1 MTKASKAKRIDHQ
14 PAFVL
19 TSYPWR
25 ESSLWVEVYSQDY
38 GRVPLLARS
47 ARKPQSALRGVMMP
61 FAPLTL
67 SWFGQNELRTLHTA
81 QWQGGWPQPQGA
93 ALMSGFYV
101 NELML
106 KLTIRDDPSPSL
118 FAALST
124 VLAAICRN
132 ERLAEAL
139 RLFEWALLTALGVA
153 PSIVS
158 DELGLAIEADA
169 YYLMAPEHNPKRWR
183 NEVVQPHQL
192 LVEGHSLLALA
203 EGKLTSTQSLQDV
216 LLLNRMLLAFRLP
229 EGLHSRHIMA
239 QLHSL
244 K

>member
-1 MTKASKAKRIDHQ
+1 MSKASKTKRIDHQ
-14 PAFVL
+14 HAFVL

-25 ESSLWVEVYSQDY
+25 ESSLWVEVYSQDH

-47 ARKPQSALRGVMMP
+47 ARKPQSALRGVVMP

-81 QWQGGWPQPQGA
+81 QWLGGWPQPQGA

-106 KLTIRDDPSPSL
+106 KLTIRDDPNPQL
-118 FAALST
+118 YAALAT
-124 VLAAICRN
+124 VLEAICRN
-132 ERLAEAL
+132 QRLAEAL

-153 PSIVS
+153 PSIGT
-158 DELGLAIEADA
+158 DEAGQAILADA
-169 YYLMAPEHNPKRWR
+169 YYVMQPEHNPKRWH
-183 NEVVQPHQL
+183 NEVIQPQQL
-192 LVEGHSLLALA
+192 LVEGHSLLALGA
-203 EGKLTSTQSLQDV
+203 GKLTSTQSLQDV

>member
-25 ESSLWVEVYSQDY
+25 ESSLWVEVYSKDY

-47 ARKPQSALRGVMMP
+47 ARKPQSALRGVVMP

-81 QWQGGWPQPQGA
+81 QWQGGWPQPQVS

-106 KLTIRDDPSPSL
+106 KLTLRDDPNPQL
-118 FAALST
+118 YDALAT
-124 VLAAICRN
+124 VLAAICRQ

-139 RLFEWALLTALGVA
+139 RLFEWALLLALGVA
-153 PSIVS
+153 PSIVE
-158 DELGLAIEADA
+158 DDQGQAINADA
-169 YYLMAPEHNPKRWR
+169 YYVMQPEHNPKRWH
-183 NEVVQPHQL
+183 NEVILPQQL
-192 LVEGHSLLALA
+192 LVEGHSLIALA
-203 EGKLTSTQSLQDV
+203 NGTLTSTQSLQDV

>member
-1 MTKASKAKRIDHQ
+1 MSKVSKAKRIDHQ
-14 PAFVL
+14 NAFVL

-25 ESSLWVEVYSQDY
+25 ESSLWVEVYSKDY

-47 ARKPQSALRGVMMP
+47 ARKPQSALRGVVMP
-61 FAPLTL
+61 FAPLSL

-81 QWQGGWPQPQGA
+81 QWLGGWPQPQGA

-106 KLTIRDDPSPSL
+106 KLTIRDDPNP
-118 FAALST
+118 ALYSALET
-124 VLAAICRN
+124 VLNAICLN
-132 ERLAEAL
+132 QRLAEAL
-139 RLFEWALLTALGVA
+139 RLFEWTLLMSLGIA
-153 PSIVS
+153 PSLKSDNLGQGIVA
-158 DELGLAIEADA
+158 EA
-169 YYLMAPEHNPKRWR
+169 YYVMEPEHNPKRWH
-183 NEVVQPHQL
+183 NEVVQPQQI
-192 LVEGHSLLALA
+192 LVEGHSLLALE

-229 EGLHSRHIMA
+229 EGLHSRQIMA
-239 QLHSL
+239 QLQSL

>member
-203 EGKLTSTQSLQDV
+203 GGKLTSTQSLQDV

>member
-14 PAFVL
+14 NAFVL

-25 ESSLWVEVYSQDY
+25 ESSLWVEVYTQAH

-47 ARKPQSALRGVMMP
+47 ARKPQSALRGVIMP

-106 KLTIRDDPSPSL
+106 KLTVRDDPNPTL
-118 FAALST
+118 FQALAT
-124 VLAAICRN
+124 VLQAICQQQ
-132 ERLAEAL
+132 RLAEAL

-153 PSIVS
+153 PDIGR
-158 DELGLAIEADA
+158 DEAGRLIEADA
-169 YYLMAPEHNPKRWR
+169 YYVMQPESNPRLWR
-183 NEVVQPHQL
+183 NEGVLPQQL